1 MKNEETTPWIQILGF
16 LFLLIL
22 GMILPFWI
30 EYRSRTNP
38 VPDPASSAM
47 RAPTLEDREAHYC
60 PACGSKL
67 TLPAWQTKTQ
77 RAQIPTPS
85 LSLKSLDE
93 SSPNFSEKRR
103 E

>member
-1 MKNEETTPWIQILGF
+1 MKSEETTPWIQILGF
-16 LFLLIL
+16 LFLLVL

-38 VPDPASSAM
+38 LPDPSPNAI

-67 TLPAWQTKTQ
+67 TLPTWQTKTQ
-77 RAQIPTPS
+77 RTQISTPP
-85 LSLKSLDE
+85 LSLKTLNE
-93 SSPNFSEKRR
+93 SSTNFLEKRR